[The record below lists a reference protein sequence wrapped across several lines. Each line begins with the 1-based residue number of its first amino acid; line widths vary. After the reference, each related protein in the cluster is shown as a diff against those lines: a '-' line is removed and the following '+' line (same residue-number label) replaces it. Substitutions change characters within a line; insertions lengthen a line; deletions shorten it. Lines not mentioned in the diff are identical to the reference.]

1 MLYIL
6 TKDNY
11 NEINKILC
19 KKKTIV
25 LYHWN
30 NCVHCLQLIPIWNEI
45 CKKYVKNKNIN
56 IINAELEYIYL
67 LKKKY
72 KKNISGFPT
81 IIKYK
86 NGKRFDEFHKERT
99 IDNLNDFIIKK

>member
-1 MLYIL
+1 MLHIL

-19 KKKTIV
+19 KKTTIV
-25 LYHWN
+25 LYHWKL
-30 NCVHCLQLIPIWNEI
+30 CGHCIQLIPIWNEI
-45 CKKYVKNKNIN
+45 CKKYSKNENIN
-56 IINAELEYIYL
+56 IINAELDNIYL

-86 NGKRFDEFHKERT
+86 NGNRVDEFQSDRT
-99 IDNLNDFIIKK
+99 VYNLNKFVEK